1 MSLTVWMRV
10 ATLVGLLVVGTAI
23 AIAWRAE
30 IRDRAQLS
38 GELAAAK
45 EALDAADARRRD
57 RDAKLAGTLA
67 VIEAEKR
74 TQQSPAEIARSLVL
88 AMHLPAA
95 VAIEPTST
103 SVQQDALVDTKG
115 LKEAATGSKAEEVSG
130 IQAMVPG
137 QDLKPIHDFALDC
150 QACQAKL
157 LAAQSDLLD
166 EKVKTKTLTKER
178 DDALHV
184 ARGGS
189 VLVRIA
195 RASKW
200 LLIGAAAGAAAGAL
214 ASR

>member
-1 MSLTVWMRV
+1 MSLTAWMRV
-10 ATLVGLLVVGTAI
+10 AGVVGTLVVGMAI
-23 AIAWRAE
+23 AIAWQAE
-30 IRDRAQLS
+30 IRDRAQLA

-45 EALDAADARRRD
+45 EALEEADARQRE
-57 RDAKLAGTLA
+57 RDAKLAVTLA
-67 VIEAEKR
+67 AIEAEKR

-95 VAIEPTST
+95 VTLEPTST
-103 SVQQDALVDTKG
+103 SVQQDAVIDTKG
-115 LKEAATGSKAEEVSG
+115 PKEAAADSKAEESSG
-130 IQAMVPG
+130 IQAVVPG

-157 LAAQSDLLD
+157 QAAQSDLLD
-166 EKVKTKTLTKER
+166 EKAKTKTLTKER
-178 DDALHV
+178 DNALHV